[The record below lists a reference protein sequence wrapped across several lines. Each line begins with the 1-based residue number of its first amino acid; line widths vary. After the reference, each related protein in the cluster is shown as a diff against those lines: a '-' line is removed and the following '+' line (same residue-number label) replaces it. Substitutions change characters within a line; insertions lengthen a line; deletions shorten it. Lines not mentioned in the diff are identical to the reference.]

1 MIGSLLAPA
10 CKAWLRS
17 QVSQVES
24 LEVDITG
31 KSRLILGGMIP
42 QVSVVAT
49 GAVYEGLSLG
59 SIDLIAQ
66 NIQIDLQSVIKGQPL
81 RLLAPINV
89 LVEAKFTAVDL
100 QASLAAPLLAQAISD
115 LFAQILAV
123 DQTGWIVNWHQIQIG
138 SRALILQ
145 GNLTLEAQPPTA
157 IEISMGINLQDG
169 HILQLDPIEISC
181 SIKDLPG
188 RDITQY
194 QIDLG
199 SDVNITQL
207 TLTPG
212 ELICRCQ
219 IQVNP

>member
-31 KSRLILGGMIP
+31 KSRQILSGTIP
-42 QVSVVAT
+42 RVSVVAT

-59 SIDLIAQ
+59 SIDLLAQ
-66 NIQIDLQSVIKGQPL
+66 NIQIDLQSVIKGQSL

-89 LVEAKFTAVDL
+89 LAEAKFTAVDL

-123 DQTGWIVNWHQIQIG
+123 DRPNWTVDWHQIQID
-138 SRALILQ
+138 SSTLILQ
-145 GNLTLEAQPPTA
+145 GDLTLEAQTPAA
-157 IEISMGINLQDG
+157 IEISLGIKLIDS
-169 HILQLDPIEISC
+169 HQLELHPIEISC
-181 SIKDLPG
+181 SIDLPG

-212 ELICRCQ
+212 ELICRGQ